1 MIVGEGGHSGGK
13 EVALHV
19 DPVAD
24 EGGCLADE
32 GVEGI
37 SGMSIPYVSRD
48 EGTCLQG
55 GL

>member
-19 DPVAD
+19 DPVAAQ
-24 EGGCLADE
+24 GGCLADE

-37 SGMSIPYVSRD
+37 SGMRRR
-48 EGTCLQG
+48 
-55 GL
+55 